1 MLKRLLLLFFI
12 LGTVFIPVYSALPK
26 PDQPKH
32 QVLQDTLQ
40 SLETVEIQI
49 LAHAAIKEI
58 QSFLEIQKIP
68 LAQNPYSEIIFT
80 QLCKIIVN
88 AYGQKIASVQEILG
102 MCVYF
107 EKAINKILER
117 TPLSKPDIGTPFV
130 IFLIF
135 TGAFVISL
143 KINSDQD
150 FYNSD
155 WISFTD
161 IVFWEILLSK
171 EKLDLIKDQCNM
183 DEKISAVLQNAETY
197 MEKLNVL
204 KILLRSCGKNSTF
217 IDQTYTECL
226 QNQKFSEYA
235 YSCTFQHQGVPT
247 TEEKA
252 QVLEAFLEN
261 TQDQV
266 FINHIHCT
274 VLLIK
279 KYLTSTEK
287 IIFLQKLVYGE
298 TIFLIEQRFLKFINF
313 DLYIH
318 PEKEFLS
325 VTERILNSITK

>member
-1 MLKRLLLLFFI
+1 MPNRFLLLFFI
-12 LGTVFIPVYSALPK
+12 FSTVFIPGYPALLRPE
-26 PDQPKH
+26 QPKH
-32 QVLQDTLQ
+32 PSLTTIIQ

-49 LAHAAIKEI
+49 LASAVTKEI
-58 QSFLEIQKIP
+58 QSFLEIKNIP
-68 LAQNPYSEIIFT
+68 LSQNPNSDLIFS
-80 QLCKIIVN
+80 QLFKIIVN

-117 TPLSKPDIGTPFV
+117 TPLSRPDIGTPFV

-143 KINSDQD
+143 KINNDQD

-161 IVFWEILLSK
+161 IAFWEILLSK
-171 EKLDLIKDQCNM
+171 EKLDLIKDQYNM
-183 DEKISAVLQNAETY
+183 DEKINAVLQNAGTY

-204 KILLRSCGKNSTF
+204 KILLRSCKKNSTF
-217 IDQTYTECL
+217 IDQIYTECL
-226 QNQKFSEYA
+226 QNQKFSEYT

-247 TEEKA
+247 TEEKS
-252 QVLEAFLEN
+252 QLLETFLES

-266 FINHIHCT
+266 FINHIHAT
-274 VLLIK
+274 VLLTK
-279 KYLTSTEK
+279 KYLTSMEK
-287 IIFLQKLVYGE
+287 TIFLQKLVYGE

-313 DLYIH
+313 DLYID
-318 PEKEFLS
+318 PGKEFLS
-325 VTERILNSITK
+325 ITERVLNSIIK